1 MIERRAEQI
10 LLQTLVYGPMP
21 VGEAAALCEA
31 LLEREDA
38 PITVATASRALA
50 GLRAMAGDFE
60 EARRLRDRDLEI
72 LAELGVDLMAVY
84 AQELYGTV
92 ELLAGEPA
100 AAEERFRAAYEATK
114 GDIARATFAALL
126 AEAVRRRGRLDEALA
141 LTDEAAR
148 VASDEDLT
156 TNVQWRATRARAL
169 TQAGRAAEAHDLAR
183 QAVEIAERTDFLSL
197 QADALTALP
206 GGRAR
211 ALALYVQKGNVAA
224 ASSLCRATAT
234 ATAAPRIQART

>member
-84 AQELYGTV
+84 AQERFNR
-92 ELLAGEPA
+92 LA
-100 AAEERFRAAYEATK
+100 
-114 GDIARATFAALL
+114 IARAT
-126 AEAVRRRGRLDEALA
+126 
-141 LTDEAAR
+141 
-148 VASDEDLT
+148 
-156 TNVQWRATRARAL
+156 
-169 TQAGRAAEAHDLAR
+169 
-183 QAVEIAERTDFLSL
+183 
-197 QADALTALP
+197 P
-206 GGRAR
+206 P
-211 ALALYVQKGNVAA
+211 
-224 ASSLCRATAT
+224 
-234 ATAAPRIQART
+234 AAPDDSGGAPGEPTAQ